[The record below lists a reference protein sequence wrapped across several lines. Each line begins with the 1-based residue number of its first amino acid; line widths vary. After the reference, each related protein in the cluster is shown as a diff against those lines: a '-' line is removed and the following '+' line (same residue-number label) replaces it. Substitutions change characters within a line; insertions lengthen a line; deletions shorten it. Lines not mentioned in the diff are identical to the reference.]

1 MRLRRK
7 VCVLGAPGV
16 GKTSLVRRFVDGEFD
31 EDYQQ
36 TIGVAISKGTL
47 TFDDITLETMIWDY
61 EGTEPGS
68 HYNPSFISGASGLIF
83 VVDVTQPSTLDH
95 LLDAQ
100 SRGRGYTGSRPS
112 VLVANKMDLTH
123 DFGLA
128 KQQLERAREH
138 SWFIIQAS
146 AKSGDHVDEAF
157 TRLGQMMLDARKKSA

>member
-16 GKTSLVRRFVDGEFD
+16 GKTSLVRRFVNREFD

-47 TFDDITLETMIWDY
+47 SFDDITLETMVWDY
-61 EGTEPGS
+61 EGSVPGS

-83 VVDVTQPSTLDH
+83 VVDVTEPDTLDH

-100 SRGRGYTGSRPS
+100 AQGRGYTGSRPS
-112 VLVANKMDLTH
+112 VLVANKIDLTH
-123 DFGLA
+123 DFALTR
-128 KQQLERAREH
+128 QQLEKAGQH
-138 SWFIIQAS
+138 NWFIIQAS

-157 TRLGQMMLDARKKSA
+157 MKLGQMMLDARKKSA